1 MTKYNH
7 FYLLRKDPLGEF
19 NLVLG
24 KIIRWAY
31 IGFSTTFMRLYI
43 SMGGAKLGKNVKF
56 RGFTLID
63 RFPCSS
69 IKIGDGCTF
78 NSSSLFNYRGLNHRC
93 IIQTGRP
100 GAKIAIGRHCG
111 FSGCSIVANLDVTFG
126 DYCTVGANAIIGDR
140 DDHEDIYP
148 TAPDAVHIGSHVWV
162 GMNATILKGVTIGD
176 NAIIGAGAIVTKDV
190 PANAIVAGIPARVI
204 KFRT

>member
-24 KIIRWAY
+24 KVIRWAY

-43 SMGGAKLGKNVKF
+43 SMGGVKLGKNVKF

-69 IKIGDGCTF
+69 IKIGDGCIQ
-78 NSSSLFNYRGLNHRC
+78 LFIFVQLSRAE
-93 IIQTGRP
+93 P
-100 GAKIAIGRHCG
+100 
-111 FSGCSIVANLDVTFG
+111 
-126 DYCTVGANAIIGDR
+126 
-140 DDHEDIYP
+140 
-148 TAPDAVHIGSHVWV
+148 
-162 GMNATILKGVTIGD
+162 
-176 NAIIGAGAIVTKDV
+176 
-190 PANAIVAGIPARVI
+190 
-204 KFRT
+204 